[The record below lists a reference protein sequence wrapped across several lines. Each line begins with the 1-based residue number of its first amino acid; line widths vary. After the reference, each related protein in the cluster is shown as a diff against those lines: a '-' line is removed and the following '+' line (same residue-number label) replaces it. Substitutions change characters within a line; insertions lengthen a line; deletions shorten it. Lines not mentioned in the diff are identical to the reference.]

1 MDQLRSDVDMLM
13 RERHGMFDCNRDR
26 DRCICLVAFALIAYV
41 VYCWWMQSQAKES
54 LDNRSRWMLGSQ
66 RDDTGATNPASMFA
80 SGYGLEQSKKGSA
93 TLQEGVQFGLGRSAI
108 AAGGF
113 KQTEYS
119 GTLGP
124 KEGLDSKEK
133 LGDKT
138 TENNLQKKLYGQ

>member
-1 MDQLRSDVDMLM
+1 M
-13 RERHGMFDCNRDR
+13 
-26 DRCICLVAFALIAYV
+26 
-41 VYCWWMQSQAKES
+41 

-66 RDDTGATNPASMFA
+66 RDDTGATNPASMFGR
-80 SGYGLEQSKKGSA
+80 GYGLDQSRVGAK
-93 TLQEGVQFGLGRSAI
+93 TLQDGVEFGLGRSAI
-108 AAGGF
+108 TAGGL

-138 TENNLQKKLYGQ
+138 TEGNLQKKLYGQ